1 MQGFPHFPTVELM
14 RESQQYKEL
23 VADHEAGRQSQYCK
37 PCWNKEAL
45 QLTSKRQSDNRIGE
59 AYSAINPNY
68 LKIDAAI
75 GDVCN
80 AACRTCGPLSSTLW
94 QQQRGTI
101 PIKPEKVESFWKVI
115 DNNLDD
121 VLQLDFGGGEPWLN
135 EIDQQIA
142 LCQQL
147 IDSGRAGKI
156 KIRYNT
162 NCSLYPKKLIDFFPY
177 FRSVEL
183 TLSIDDIED
192 RFEYIRYPLAWPKV
206 YENIQRLIEL
216 EKANQNIR
224 LTVNYTVSVL
234 TFLYA
239 EQFLKWSRSQGLPRV
254 NWNFVYTPDIYS
266 IMCIDKKVKDTLH
279 ETALFYNLIATQS
292 RNNWR
297 QDFLELT
304 ENLDKQRKQSL
315 QQALPELYNILN
327 KGNNHGKTI

>member
-1 MQGFPHFPTVELM
+1 M
-14 RESQQYKEL
+14 
-23 VADHEAGRQSQYCK
+23 
-37 PCWNKEAL
+37 
-45 QLTSKRQSDNRIGE
+45 
-59 AYSAINPNY
+59 
-68 LKIDAAI
+68 
-75 GDVCN
+75 
-80 AACRTCGPLSSTLW
+80 
-94 QQQRGTI
+94 
-101 PIKPEKVESFWKVI
+101 
-115 DNNLDD
+115 
-121 VLQLDFGGGEPWLN
+121 
-135 EIDQQIA
+135 
-142 LCQQL
+142 
-147 IDSGRAGKI
+147 
-156 KIRYNT
+156 
-162 NCSLYPKKLIDFFPY
+162 
-177 FRSVEL
+177 
-183 TLSIDDIED
+183 
-192 RFEYIRYPLAWPKV
+192 
-206 YENIQRLIEL
+206 